1 MFVASSPSPEPLHL
15 IATDESLTSPLPST
29 PLAAEGNAFAVP
41 LIDGPSDSGL
51 PDSEA
56 AVDDAG
62 PEPFSAVILEDR
74 LPARVSPGT
83 LSINHRSS
91 DDIRPAQSLDR
102 GSEPSIAVS
111 QPPRTM
117 KSLGSLLDDF
127 REIARS
133 ATQVSLKS
141 SRTQGTRPRPRARP
155 RTAQAILQPSGQLA
169 HTHDRAS
176 DRARSPARPTAGAH
190 HPRSSYMR
198 AASLALPSPSLS
210 LRRLQDR
217 VSCANASALGPKE
230 SLLTAPPE
238 DLRTQEDELS
248 PESTGAC
255 AVWRM
260 DVPHS
265 CYDRR

>member
-1 MFVASSPSPEPLHL
+1 MFVASSSSPGPSRH

-29 PLAAEGNAFAVP
+29 PLAAEEDAPVVP
-41 LIDGPSDSGL
+41 FIEHPSDSGL

-56 AVDDAG
+56 AVDNAG
-62 PEPFSAVILEDR
+62 PEPFSAGILEEC
-74 LPARVSPGT
+74 LPASVSPGSLPIT
-83 LSINHRSS
+83 HRSS
-91 DDIRPAQSLDR
+91 GDIRPAQSVDR
-102 GSEPSIAVS
+102 GNEPSIAVS

-133 ATQVSLKS
+133 ATQISLKS

-169 HTHDRAS
+169 HAHTLAS
-176 DRARSPARPTAGAH
+176 ARTVSPARPTTGARR
-190 HPRSSYMR
+190 PRDAYMR

-217 VSCANASALGPKE
+217 VSCAGTGVLGPKE
-230 SLLTAPPE
+230 SLLAVAPE
-238 DLRTQEDELS
+238 KIELLN
-248 PESTGAC
+248 PTPTGAYMSWMSRS
-255 AVWRM
+255 VS
-260 DVPHS
+260 PKLS
-265 CYDRR
+265 C